1 MKKSELVA
9 AVAAKTNQ
17 KQATVENI
25 LSAAL
30 DTIVDAVAAGDKVIF
45 TGFGSFEKRTRA
57 ARQGRNPATR
67 EVIEIPESSVPV
79 FSAGKAFKDSVGGNK
94 GGSQA

>member
-17 KQATVENI
+17 KQATVESI
-25 LSAAL
+25 LSATL

-57 ARQGRNPATR
+57 ARQGRNPSTR
-67 EVIEIPESSVPV
+67 EVIDIPSSSVPV
-79 FSAGKAFKDSVGGNK
+79 FAAGKAFKDAVGGTK
-94 GGSQA
+94 EG

>member
-17 KQATVENI
+17 KQATVDAI
-25 LSAAL
+25 VTAAL
-30 DTIVDAVAAGDKVIF
+30 DTIVDAVAAGDKVTF

-57 ARQGRNPATR
+57 ARKGRNPSTR
-67 EVIEIPESSVPV
+67 EEIEIAASNVPV
-79 FSAGKAFKDSVGGNK
+79 FTAGKLFKDAVDGK
-94 GGSQA
+94 GDAQS

>member
-17 KQATVENI
+17 KQATVEAI
-25 LSAAL
+25 LNATL
-30 DTIVDAVAAGDKVIF
+30 DTIVDAVAAGDKIIF

-57 ARQGRNPATR
+57 ARQGRNPSTR
-67 EVIEIPESSVPV
+67 EVIEIPASSVPV
-79 FSAGKAFKDSVGGNK
+79 FSAGKVFKDAVGGTK
-94 GGSQA
+94 SQS